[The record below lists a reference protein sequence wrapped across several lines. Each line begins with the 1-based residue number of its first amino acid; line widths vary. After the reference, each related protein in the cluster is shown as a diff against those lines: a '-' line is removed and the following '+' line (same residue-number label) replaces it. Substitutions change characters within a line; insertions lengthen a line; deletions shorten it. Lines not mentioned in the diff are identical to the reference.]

1 MFVCDPISTPL
12 PCLCVATMQIED
24 ISSITF
30 TRELYYHLLRGKDVL
45 NVRFHV
51 HRSLMPG
58 RTSPCEAHSKY
69 LFSLIRRSH
78 SVSVTRVQGIPTYN
92 IGLGRG

>member
-1 MFVCDPISTPL
+1 MACDALACTECAVFVCDPISTPL

-45 NVRFHV
+45 NVRFHEL
-51 HRSLMPG
+51 S
-58 RTSPCEAHSKY
+58 AAA
-69 LFSLIRRSH
+69 
-78 SVSVTRVQGIPTYN
+78 
-92 IGLGRG
+92 